1 MTGFIQYAFCV
12 AVLYCVVDTVVYAAS
27 CLFGVRL

>member
-12 AVLYCVVDTVVYAAS
+12 AVLYCVVDTLVYAVT
-27 CLFGVRL
+27 CLLGAFL